1 MKYKFQKVWTNMWFE
16 PDSSPFQYFGDK
28 TFTPHWFSIL
38 FSHLLLIHTR
48 SINSEIINSYY
59 HIRRYTDKVS
69 QTRQCNQA
77 SCSSLLSATGQWAL
91 GQPRKES
98 QFPAFGNLHK
108 SPSWRQASGQ
118 TVEFDEEES
127 MVGWRGAGW
136 KGVERQLEREVGK
149 DHVGEVGWRGDWHQL
164 GSSSA

>member
-1 MKYKFQKVWTNMWFE
+1 MILRDKLAVKHK
-16 PDSSPFQYFGDK
+16 DKLK
-28 TFTPHWFSIL
+28 TFTELFFTSTDEVLFISLFL

-48 SINSEIINSYY
+48 SKNSEIINSYY

-98 QFPAFGNLHK
+98 QFPAFGSLHK

-127 MVGWRGAGW
+127 MVG
-136 KGVERQLEREVGK
+136 
-149 DHVGEVGWRGDWHQL
+149 
-164 GSSSA
+164 

>member
-1 MKYKFQKVWTNMWFE
+1 MTE
-16 PDSSPFQYFGDK
+16 PKARRTRARVTPKPIANPKSVEIDFSGDEK
-28 TFTPHWFSIL
+28 HIMIYPRKIRAKLCTRLDDIFL

-127 MVGWRGAGW
+127 MVG
-136 KGVERQLEREVGK
+136 
-149 DHVGEVGWRGDWHQL
+149 
-164 GSSSA
+164 

>member
-1 MKYKFQKVWTNMWFE
+1 MFRV
-16 PDSSPFQYFGDK
+16 FGALCSVKPSFRNDL
-28 TFTPHWFSIL
+28 TFYICAQCILYRDAQWKLFLVVHTYTMQLLYLAILVHSCIVL

-48 SINSEIINSYY
+48 SISSEIINSYY

-127 MVGWRGAGW
+127 MVG
-136 KGVERQLEREVGK
+136 
-149 DHVGEVGWRGDWHQL
+149 
-164 GSSSA
+164 